1 MQPPVFHRPDCHEE
15 STLAESC
22 LACTGDPLLL
32 SRWHSQSTHHRPA
45 VAVVYVDDLR
55 KLDHGCTFSTSMPFG
70 KHTTGRSQPAFFN
83 RSLMADSA
91 CFNCH
96 GFIDPNFFSSIV
108 TTITARSSGR

>member
-15 STLAESC
+15 STLAESR
-22 LACTGDPLLL
+22 LAGAGDPLLL
-32 SRWHSQSTHHRPA
+32 GCWHSQPTDQCFA
-45 VAVVYVDDLR
+45 VAVAHWDDLR
-55 KLDHGCTFSTSMPFG
+55 ELDHGCTFSMSIPFG
-70 KHTTGRSQPAFFN
+70 KHKTGRLHPTFSN
-83 RSLMADSA
+83 RCLMTDAV